1 MNKYELTVVF
11 DGKAGA
17 AKKKKFAETLEG
29 LLKVYKGKVLET
41 TDRGVKDLAYKIDKS
56 VTGLY
61 LYFVLELDG
70 KGVKALNDKLRV
82 DGEIIRFL
90 IVRNG

>member
-1 MNKYELTVVF
+1 M
-11 DGKAGA
+11 
-17 AKKKKFAETLEG
+17 
-29 LLKVYKGKVLET
+29 
-41 TDRGVKDLAYKIDKS
+41 AYKIDKS